1 MLAIL
6 DQKSTTIK
14 DFYWFWRGKGAIIT
28 QNLVVEYDIMKI
40 HKKQHHQ
47 RLKKILL
54 TTKFEKTIY
63 STQKQM
69 KKKHFAYVDSLLKLL
84 WDSFTINTNC
94 VSKNL
99 VKFVKIL

>member
-1 MLAIL
+1 MWAYLRNRAYGFNTQTCMQLINVGNFRSKKHNNQGLLLIL
-6 DQKSTTIK
+6 
-14 DFYWFWRGKGAIIT
+14 RGKGAIIT

-63 STQKQM
+63 STQK
-69 KKKHFAYVDSLLKLL
+69 
-84 WDSFTINTNC
+84 
-94 VSKNL
+94 
-99 VKFVKIL
+99 